1 MNTGLFD
8 KARNWTKGTFGQ
20 IKAFMDDYDFASA
33 PSFLLF
39 MVVVTAGMTVNYF
52 SLVGKG
58 VKEIEAFAVSLLFE
72 VGIAAWKF
80 QGHRVKNSKAQAD
93 AVNIALWFSVVLA
106 GFMLVASLTN
116 KFDWGWIVASAA
128 VAHVVFYLIFDSND
142 EIRKNRRENKAA
154 DNRIEQKNF
163 TVDNAIR
170 EAEADLRIIHKI
182 TSSLERLR
190 HDNSHLP
197 IEELEFVLEATRTRL
212 LAEYNASANVREATK
227 GAADVNKDNKIGT
240 RPIVSYASEAK
251 DHISDFTKGQD
262 VK

>member
-8 KARNWTKGTFGQ
+8 KARTWAKGTFGQ
-20 IKAFMDDYDFASA
+20 IKVFLDDYDFASLPA
-33 PSFLLF
+33 FFLF

-52 SLVGKG
+52 SLIDKG
-58 VKEIEAFAVSLLFE
+58 VNSLEAFAVSMLFE

-93 AVNIALWFSVVLA
+93 AVNIALWISVVLA
-106 GFMLVASLTN
+106 GCMLVASLTG
-116 KFDWGWIVASAA
+116 KMDWGWIVAAAA

-182 TSSLERLR
+182 TSSLDRLR
-190 HDNSHLP
+190 RDNSHLP
-197 IEELEFVLEATRTRL
+197 IDELEFVLEATRNRL
-212 LAEYNASANVREATK
+212 LAEYNASANVKEATK
-227 GAADVNKDNKIGT
+227 GAADVNKDNKIGN
-240 RPIVSYASEAK
+240 RPIVSYASKTE
-251 DHISDFTKGQD
+251 DHISDFTKGQGS
-262 VK
+262 K